1 MAETAPA
8 GTAPALRVLRDEDER
23 VRSLQARMHGR
34 LCGLIT
40 SVGGLN
46 KPSRAPHLFVEGAE
60 LTGVHLWQGRP
71 APKPG
76 SYHIGG
82 YGFLP
87 FESRIRVL
95 GEALERYAG
104 HAVVAERRLPVT
116 TATHAQLAGRG
127 EPVLDAD
134 CFRLFEAEQLGRT
147 GFPYQAFDPHAPMGW
162 VRVPS
167 LLDDSEALVP
177 AQQFLLGY
185 LPADDEPWLVSAV
198 TTGTAAHTAPD
209 AALRGALYELVQ
221 VDTAIGHWYGNA
233 ASVVI
238 GFDGRLSALRGLLGR
253 HYAGTVGHEFHWL
266 PSPDLPGFTVA
277 CLLRSPNGAMPAISI
292 GLGSGG
298 GLERAMYRALL
309 EAVGVHGLA
318 GWSLLEAEVE
328 SADGSP
334 EERLDGMFDLE
345 SNVGYYASKEGAR
358 VVEERFA
365 HHTRETAG
373 NLPPDDERPP
383 RRIAAGVVDAFRATG
398 KRLYWSDLTSPDI
411 RQLGFTAV
419 RVWSPDTLSLPFPS
433 APPAAHRRFAAHG
446 GFVNPLP
453 HPYP

>member
-1 MAETAPA
+1 MDEPMPSLAVK
-8 GTAPALRVLRDEDER
+8 VLRDEDER
-23 VRSLQARMHGR
+23 ARSLQLRMHGR
-34 LCGLIT
+34 LCGIIT

-46 KPSRAPHLFVEGAE
+46 KPPRSPRLFVEGAE

-104 HAVVAERRLPVT
+104 HAVVAEGRMPVT
-116 TATHAQLAGRG
+116 MATHAELVACG
-127 EPVLDAD
+127 EPVIDAD
-134 CFRLFEAEQLGRT
+134 CLRLFTAEQLGRE
-147 GFPYQAFDPHAPMGW
+147 GFPYQPFDAQAPLGW

-185 LPADDEPWLVSAV
+185 VPADDEPWLVSAV

-209 AALRGALYELVQ
+209 AALRGSLYELVQ
-221 VDTAIGHWYGNA
+221 VDTAIGHWYGSSE
-233 ASVVI
+233 SVVVEL
-238 GFDGRLSALRGLLGR
+238 DDRLRALRSLLDR
-253 HYAGTVGHEFHWL
+253 HYSGTVAPEFHWL

-277 CLLRSPNGAMPAISI
+277 CILRSPGGAIPAISI
-292 GLGSGG
+292 GLGSGS
-298 GLERAMYRALL
+298 GLERSMYRALL
-309 EAVGVHGLA
+309 EAVGVHALA
-318 GWSLLEAEVE
+318 GWSLLEAEAE
-328 SADGSP
+328 SEEQSA
-334 EERLDGMFDLE
+334 EERLAGMFDLE
-345 SNVGYYASKEGAR
+345 SNVGYYATIEGAR
-358 VVEERFA
+358 AVEERFA
-365 HHTRETAG
+365 RSVRESAG
-373 NLPPDDERPP
+373 NLPPDDRRPP
-383 RRIAAGVVDAFRATG
+383 RQLAGAMVDAFRATG
-398 KRLYWSDLTSPDI
+398 KSLYWFDLTAPDI

-419 RVWSPDTLSLPFPS
+419 RVWSPDMLTLPFPS
-433 APPAAHRRFAAHG
+433 APPAAHPRFAAHG
-446 GFVNPLP
+446 GFGNPLP